1 MLDAGWIKKN
11 AANNMANVGKPCKV
25 DDHDNYP
32 ALFMTTLCPRLG
44 VHVLWLYSCLVDQS
58 EHCIHPG
65 DITLHTGDTT
75 HTDKVKCWA
84 LHVHNNRQSV
94 CVEVVSKGPTWYMKQ
109 NAIGRPL
116 VRGPHLSFP
125 FWRPLVW
132 AGPPCGPLSRSGL
145 TR

>member
-1 MLDAGWIKKN
+1 MLSVCPQQSVSGELSLKQDQIRKTAGVENIV
-11 AANNMANVGKPCKV
+11 NNMAG
-25 DDHDNYP
+25 
-32 ALFMTTLCPRLG
+32 
-44 VHVLWLYSCLVDQS
+44 
-58 EHCIHPG
+58 G
-65 DITLHTGDTT
+65 DIDGGNVATFVDLFLGITFWFLASFSMLL
-75 HTDKVKCWA
+75 C
-84 LHVHNNRQSV
+84 
-94 CVEVVSKGPTWYMKQ
+94 YMKQ